1 MDLARLSRLAMGSR
15 HIALAGVGLVLFL
28 AVLWILHRELAG
40 VHFADVVGRFR
51 AVSWSAILLALGFTA
66 ASYTALIGY
75 DWLALRHIGRRLPF
89 PGVVVT
95 SFIATAVGHNLG
107 VAVLSGGA
115 VRYRLYTAAGLS
127 AAEVATVIGI
137 VGMTFGLG
145 VSFVL
150 GLIMLV
156 ATPEAAQVLHLPA
169 APVRIMRR
177 PDTDDNPGLR
187 AVGCGAADSAAFARL
202 AIGRAS
208 SEHHGAP
215 DFVRNRGRGFFQD
228 GVASI
233 GTRAVLSGARIFFGV
248 AGHGVV
254 RGLRKLSCSQ
264 QHHQNQ

>member
-1 MDLARLSRLAMGSR
+1 MGSR
-15 HIALAGVGLVLFL
+15 HIALAGVALVLFL

-169 APVRIMRR
+169 APVRIIGALILTTILVYGLWGAVRQTPLRLRGWQLAVPR
-177 PDTDDNPGLR
+177 PSTTVLQILFAI
-187 AVGCGAADSAAFARL
+187 AV
-202 AIGRAS
+202 
-208 SEHHGAP
+208 
-215 DFVRNRGRGFFQD
+215 
-228 GVASI
+228 
-233 GTRAVLSGARIFFGV
+233 AVYSRMG
-248 AGHGVV
+248 
-254 RGLRKLSCSQ
+254 
-264 QHHQNQ
+264 